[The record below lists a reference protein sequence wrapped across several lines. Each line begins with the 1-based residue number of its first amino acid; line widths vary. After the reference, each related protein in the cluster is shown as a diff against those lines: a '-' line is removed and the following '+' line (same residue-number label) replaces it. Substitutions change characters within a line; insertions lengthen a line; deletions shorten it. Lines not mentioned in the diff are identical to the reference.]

1 MEIADD
7 TDFREF
13 DLRYPWTSDVLG
25 ALDRALEQLASKY
38 DDGLDIVECADETI
52 GIGCVALQTYIGNAL
67 KALREVFAHAPSV
80 TILRQQRSPV
90 VGNSGCTV
98 VDVVWACAN
107 YYKHHDEWPNWN
119 SEGRRKET
127 IDVLAKVRISE
138 STNFRCVEVLRSIQ
152 GDNVRMTDVLH
163 TLSAWRE
170 SWIAE
175 LRRRAAE
182 PRVAAALAAPE
193 R

>member
-1 MEIADD
+1 MEIAND

-13 DLRYPWTSDVLG
+13 DLRYPWTRDVLG
-25 ALDRALEQLASKY
+25 ALDQVLEQLTSRY
-38 DDGLDIVECADETI
+38 DDGLDILECADETI

-80 TILRQQRSPV
+80 TILRQQWCPV
-90 VGNSGCTV
+90 VGNSGCGV

-119 SEGRRKET
+119 SEGHRKET
-127 IDVLAKVRISE
+127 IDVLAKVGISE
-138 STNFRCVEVLRSIQ
+138 STNFRCVDVLRSIQ
-152 GDNVRMTDVLH
+152 GDNVRLTDLLV
-163 TLSAWRE
+163 TLSAWRK

-175 LRRRAAE
+175 LRRSVAE
-182 PRVAAALAAPE
+182 PSVAAGGAAPG